1 MLVFFAGLVAENPPA
16 ERDRHPIATPM
27 GSHLIRRCAV
37 PGISEW
43 NAYVQD
49 QCSYLYDDVVR
60 TVDHFIERRQIVRA
74 SAKMALAPEA
84 EAEGL
89 ATVVIRLR
97 EPPGWPEVPVLVQK
111 ARREEAAK
119 KAEEEEAK
127 KEEAK
132 EEEAKEEEA
141 KEEEAKEEEAKEEE
155 AKEEEAKE
163 EEAKEE
169 EAKEE
174 EAKEEEATI
183 ETPRLLPLEDPPP
196 LREGCFLELGGA
208 SGHPD
213 HLGRRAAPERTPE
226 AYVLASLPA
235 IRVAG
240 FCRGKPTLA
249 LEGRVEVRC
258 EKTGLRATV
267 DFIRADAEVFPELY
281 ENAAAG
287 GVFVSGSVFR
297 EGSSGDDECSESI
310 VRLFLC
316 AGDGVLRLRAPKKRA
331 SSSDAPSDPSP
342 PSSSFPAAAAS
353 TLNPSPPL
361 HPPLRF
367 ANTRVAN
374 VAAAFSRPGSMRAFR
389 FWRAV
394 SDAIADADLG
404 EPLETAKRRWIDDE
418 IRGRDGGHRRERE
431 TYYAGRGKGGTRGR
445 MRYEHAEMLADEPP
459 EDEEP
464 PLPRFWPGSKR
475 RAEERRQEER
485 ARREREQEQERSRRE
500 QEQEQESGERSE

>member
-1 MLVFFAGLVAENPPA
+1 M
-16 ERDRHPIATPM
+16 
-27 GSHLIRRCAV
+27 
-37 PGISEW
+37 
-43 NAYVQD
+43 
-49 QCSYLYDDVVR
+49 
-60 TVDHFIERRQIVRA
+60 
-74 SAKMALAPEA
+74 
-84 EAEGL
+84 
-89 ATVVIRLR
+89 
-97 EPPGWPEVPVLVQK
+97 
-111 ARREEAAK
+111 
-119 KAEEEEAK
+119 
-127 KEEAK
+127 
-132 EEEAKEEEA
+132 
-141 KEEEAKEEEAKEEE
+141 
-155 AKEEEAKE
+155 
-163 EEAKEE
+163 
-169 EAKEE
+169 
-174 EAKEEEATI
+174 
-183 ETPRLLPLEDPPP
+183 
-196 LREGCFLELGGA
+196 REGCFLELGGA

-213 HLGRRAAPERTPE
+213 HLGRRAAPERPPE

-258 EKTGLRATV
+258 KKTGLRATV

-297 EGSSGDDECSESI
+297 GSSASEGSSEGSSGDDQCSESI

-331 SSSDAPSDPSP
+331 SSDPSDPSDPSPPSLTPP

-500 QEQEQESGERSE
+500 QEQERSRREQEQERSRRERREE